1 MTIALQESSGE
12 ASSRGPGHVLEM
24 HRIPRIAV
32 AAFFDSSESAAV
44 LERVVA
50 DRRMARVQ
58 ATLHAGGIGA
68 ALDLYRRTASPELL
82 IIESRAGLDELRAGL
97 DELADACVAGTKLL
111 LIGHTNDIAFYREL
125 LRLGVSEYIVAPG
138 DPLAIIGAI
147 ARLYEAAGAARLGRS
162 LAFVGAKGGVG
173 SSTIARNVASAL
185 ARSCRCAVIL
195 ADLDLPYGSAH
206 DEFDVKGPPGMAQAL
221 EDRNRLDHV
230 LLERLLTDCEDNL
243 SLLAAPVSLE
253 HAFDLG
259 EDAFERV
266 LDVAQSTV
274 PFVVIDVPHVWTSW
288 ARKTLLAADEVVISA
303 MPDLA
308 NLRNARNLLEQLRRA
323 RPNDAPPRL
332 VLSQVGVPKRAEIE
346 PARFAAALQ
355 VEPVA
360 CIPFDPASTSTA
372 ANRGKMIA
380 DVTSGRSSI
389 SKAIMTIAQ
398 AISGRTAVGG
408 RRPRF
413 ALRHLWKR

>member
-1 MTIALQESSGE
+1 
-12 ASSRGPGHVLEM
+12 M